1 MILRWK
7 RLQLAHPTTTEA
19 KKQGKGIDVLVLNII
34 PERKLLRV
42 NNASAERLS

>member
-7 RLQLAHPTTTEA
+7 KIATCAPTTTEA
-19 KKQGKGIDVLVLNII
+19 KKQRRGIDVLVLNII